1 MSVFHRNIQGL
12 VIVSCYLIAKCVL
25 SASIPNAK
33 KTKVWG
39 PGLQTDIVLPA
50 RYFFIHAADKNGKL

>member
-1 MSVFHRNIQGL
+1 MSVIKNTHAV
-12 VIVSCYLIAKCVL
+12 VIFLFYVLASCVWCG
-25 SASIPNAK
+25 SIPNAK

-39 PGLQTDIVLPA
+39 PGLKTDIVLPA